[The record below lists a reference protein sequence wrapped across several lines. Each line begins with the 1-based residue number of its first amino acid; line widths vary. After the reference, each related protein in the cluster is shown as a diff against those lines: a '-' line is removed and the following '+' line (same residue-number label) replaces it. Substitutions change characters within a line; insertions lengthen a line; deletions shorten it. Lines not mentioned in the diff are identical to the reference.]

1 MAAVFTTALLGQLA
15 SAADSV
21 GSAAL
26 RRRQPP
32 DGGNGDTGDSDE
44 DGGAPPPPGGGGG
57 DEFWG
62 DGAGDGDSSSSGNA
76 SMLWRL
82 LCIASMLQVMHFMVL
97 GHRPAG
103 QQQHAAFAALACAFY
118 HKPHKHVAV
127 VAPL

>member
-1 MAAVFTTALLGQLA
+1 MLC
-15 SAADSV
+15 
-21 GSAAL
+21 

-82 LCIASMLQVMHFMVL
+82 LCIASMLQVSS
-97 GHRPAG
+97 RI
-103 QQQHAAFAALACAFY
+103 AALVPYLTRCGIGLSWRHPATMHLGWALLY
-118 HKPHKHVAV
+118 
-127 VAPL
+127 